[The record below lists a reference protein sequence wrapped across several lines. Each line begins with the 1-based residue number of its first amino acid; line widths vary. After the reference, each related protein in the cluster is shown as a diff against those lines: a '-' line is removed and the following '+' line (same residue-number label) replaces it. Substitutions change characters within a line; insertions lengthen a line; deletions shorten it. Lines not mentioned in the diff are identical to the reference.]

1 MNTACRD
8 VSYNR
13 ENVSIKHVYI
23 YDILHEVLYIN
34 RNNDTYRS
42 ITGKSSI
49 LNLLKV
55 TIKNKINAII
65 VVLTLSS

>member
-1 MNTACRD
+1 M
-8 VSYNR
+8 
-13 ENVSIKHVYI
+13 SIKHVYI